1 MIDMLP
7 EFALQNRKDMIRR
20 KVEIIKRESG
30 RDDIY
35 IRNFI
40 KRHPDIILK

>member
-1 MIDMLP
+1 LKK
-7 EFALQNRKDMIRR
+7 AQY
-20 KVEIIKRESG
+20 IKKESG

-40 KRHPDIILK
+40 KRHPDIMIK